1 MVKEKSALSKQIAS
15 LEAQHSA
22 DRATAAEEQRGL
34 LEELTVLQ
42 GELDVCRQD
51 LAVAHVA
58 AEERL
63 KQDAAREQSTA
74 VVRMKSHLYSTFFA
88 VAHQSTQCTN

>member
-1 MVKEKSALSKQIAS
+1 MSKQIAS

-74 VVRMKSHLYSTFFA
+74 VVRMKLHKHYTLFCFCSPIHTMCMNYF
-88 VAHQSTQCTN
+88 